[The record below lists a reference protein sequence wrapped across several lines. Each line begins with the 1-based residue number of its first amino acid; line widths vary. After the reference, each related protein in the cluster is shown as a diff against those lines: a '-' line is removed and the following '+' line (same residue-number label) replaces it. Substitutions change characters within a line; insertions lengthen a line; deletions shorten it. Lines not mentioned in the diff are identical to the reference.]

1 MVINVS
7 VQYNGGFL
15 PEIILL
21 TLCDYIREPFYYHVE
36 LLSSQPMF
44 PPKSFDCSGVF
55 LVAFIFLLNSASPF
69 IFVYVFPLRLCPQVV
84 ITK

>member
-7 VQYNGGFL
+7 VQYNNSGFL

-21 TLCDYIREPFYYHVE
+21 TIIYDYVGNPFNTVNVE

-44 PPKSFDCSGVF
+44 PRKPFDCSGGLAAFRFF
-55 LVAFIFLLNSASPF
+55 LN
-69 IFVYVFPLRLCPQVV
+69 Y
-84 ITK
+84 KK